1 MSVQL
6 ILYPQSYDGLNS
18 LSGLGTEQ
26 VVDGI
31 NFNTLNTSSTSL
43 SLAAPTYQ
51 SAINALSATMVVNTW
66 YRFSLDTNPPNYA
79 SGNAQILAQQGIM
92 QKLSNLIVGQLYD
105 VEIITSVATNLI
117 LYVYSGTNQQNAIP
131 VPVVG
136 TNNLQFTATSTN
148 NVIIL
153 YSTSVSFLSSVS
165 IRQAAQN
172 PSGAINNLSTGQV
185 ICDLY
190 EDEDI
195 PLTLSVDDFKNV
207 AEQVQ
212 SYSKAFNLPATKRNN
227 QIFDNIFEVTRDT
240 SGLAFNPYVRTQCEL
255 KQDGFILFQGYL
267 RLIDI
272 QEKQGETSYN
282 VNLYSEAIALADL
295 LENRTFADLDF
306 SELTHQYT
314 YTEIRN
320 SWQGILALTSPLPT
334 GTFAGTAGAST
345 TDVLRYPFVD
355 WSHNF
360 TYDPSTG
367 FPVLPNLES
376 AFRPFISIK
385 YIIQN
390 IFAATPFSFTS
401 TFFDTADF
409 GKLFM
414 DFNWGN
420 AQSPTVSNINNY
432 WGQWAYQIG
441 SSTASVYAGTSFT
454 DLVLENIGS
463 NSVPPNYSLS
473 TDIITATT
481 NGEQYNISGSYRIE
495 NTSASA
501 TQTVECQWIKNTS
514 VVFTQTLTI
523 SPTSYQDFNFN
534 ITETLLTGDT
544 LQAQF
549 KRSNPLSTNTVR
561 MYESGTTP
569 TSSVIFNVN
578 TVAMTS
584 NILLQ
589 TLRSELGQWEFLKGI
604 MTMFNL
610 VSVPDKNNPN
620 NIIIEPYNDIFL
632 ENSDSTQLDWTDK
645 IDIEEIKLTPLTELN
660 KKTIFK
666 FVEDDDDWAFTF
678 YKSEVENH
686 LYGSNIFDAS
696 TSSNN
701 LPTILTGEE
710 EIIAEPFAATVPK
723 PLDPQF
729 SDFIVPSIYSYN
741 ADDETS
747 EGFDNSPRIMYNNG
761 VQTLTSCTYF
771 VPCQN
776 QPTPCGAATE
786 DEFLQFSHLTDIP
799 TTAATNDFH
808 FGICQLI
815 QPIGSPTV
823 NNLFNTY
830 WLPYFNELYNPDT
843 RTMTLKV
850 NLTSGD
856 INTFKFFD
864 TVFIKNREFRV
875 NKIDYKPNDLATVE
889 FILIP

>member
-31 NFNTLNTSSTSL
+31 NFNTINTSASSL

-51 SAINALSATMVVNTW
+51 SAINALNATMIVNTW
-66 YRFSLDTNPPNYA
+66 YRFSPSITPPTETGGDV
-79 SGNAQILAQQGIM
+79 SFVISQGIL
-92 QKLSNLIVGQLYD
+92 QKLSNLVVGQTYD
-105 VEIITSVATNLI
+105 VVIETVSFTTLTF
-117 LYVYSGTNQQNAIP
+117 YVYSGTNQQSSTP
-131 VPVVG
+131 VSIVG
-136 TNNLQFTATSTN
+136 TNSFQFTATSTTN
-148 NVIIL
+148 TVVL
-153 YSTSVSFLSSVS
+153 YSSFISSLSSIS

-723 PLDPQF
+723 PLDDLFP
-729 SDFIVPSIYSYN
+729 DFIVPSIYSHN
-741 ADDETS
+741 PDDGTS

-776 QPTPCGAATE
+776 QPTPCGDATE
-786 DEFLQFSHLTDIP
+786 DQFLQFSHLTDIP

-815 QPIGSPTV
+815 LPIGSPTV

-850 NLTSGD
+850 NLSAGD
-856 INTFKFFD
+856 INTFKFYD

>member
-31 NFNTLNTSSTSL
+31 NFNTINTSTTSL

-51 SAINALSATMVVNTW
+51 SAINALTATMIVNTW
-66 YRFSLDTNPPNYA
+66 YRFGPSIAPPTETGGDV
-79 SGNAQILAQQGIM
+79 SFVISQGIL
-92 QKLSNLIVGQLYD
+92 QKLSNLVVGQTYD
-105 VEIITSVATNLI
+105 VVIETVSFSTLTF
-117 LYVYSGTNQQNAIP
+117 YVYSGTVQQSSTP
-131 VPVVG
+131 VSIVG
-136 TNNLQFTATSTN
+136 TNSFQFTATSTTN
-148 NVIIL
+148 TIVI
-153 YSTSVSFLSSVS
+153 YSSVVSVLSSVS

-172 PSGAINNLSTGQV
+172 PSGAINNLSAGQV

-295 LENRTFADLDF
+295 LEDRTFSDLDF
-306 SELTHQYT
+306 SELTHDYN

-320 SWQGILALTSPLPT
+320 SWEGILALTSPLPV

-355 WSHNF
+355 WNHSY
-360 TYDPSTG
+360 TYNPSSG
-367 FPVLPNLES
+367 FPMLPNLES

-409 GKLFM
+409 GKLYM
-414 DFNWGN
+414 DFNWGGDN
-420 AQSPTVSNINNY
+420 FPPITASGLSYNGASPIADTYATTSFTNLNLVNNPAWNYVLPPNYDTTTNTITATAAGETYLITYFFPLVIASSYTVTLQWLHTTAGGSTTVIDPMSFTATAGSFYDYQGSLTVVMDVGDTLEAQFKSSSSSPVV
-432 WGQWAYQIG
+432 YQIG
-441 SSTASVYAGTSFT
+441 GYASTVNFATSSTSIT
-454 DLVLENIGS
+454 S
-463 NSVPPNYSLS
+463 NS
-473 TDIITATT
+473 
-481 NGEQYNISGSYRIE
+481 
-495 NTSASA
+495 
-501 TQTVECQWIKNTS
+501 
-514 VVFTQTLTI
+514 
-523 SPTSYQDFNFN
+523 
-534 ITETLLTGDT
+534 
-544 LQAQF
+544 
-549 KRSNPLSTNTVR
+549 
-561 MYESGTTP
+561 
-569 TSSVIFNVN
+569 
-578 TVAMTS
+578 
-584 NILLQ
+584 LLQ
-589 TLRSELGQWEFLKGI
+589 TMRGELGQWEFLKGI

-610 VSVPDKNNPN
+610 VSVPDKDNPN

-666 FVEDDDDWAFTF
+666 FVEDDDDWAFNF
-678 YKSEVENH
+678 YKSQVHNH

-701 LPTILTGEE
+701 LPTILSGEE

-741 ADDETS
+741 ADDNTS

-761 VQTLTSCTYF
+761 KQTAALGTFVSCTYN
-771 VPCQN
+771 VPAQN
-776 QPTPCGAATE
+776 GVSGDALE

-815 QPIGSPTV
+815 QPIGNPTT

-850 NLTSGD
+850 NLTAGD
-856 INTFKFFD
+856 INTFKFYD

>member
-6 ILYPQSYDGLNS
+6 ILYPQSYEGLNS
-18 LSGLGTEQ
+18 LSGVGTEH
-26 VVDGI
+26 VIDGI
-31 NFNTLNTSSTSL
+31 NFSTINTSASSL
-43 SLAAPTYQ
+43 SLSFPTYQ
-51 SAINALSATMVVNTW
+51 NAINALNATMIVNTW
-66 YRFSLDTNPPNYA
+66 YRFGPSVTPPTET
-79 SGNAQILAQQGIM
+79 SGDVSFVNTQGIM
-92 QKLSNLIVGQLYD
+92 QKLSNLVVGQLYH
-105 VEIITSVATNLI
+105 VEIEASFANLYFF
-117 LYVYSGTNQQNAIP
+117 LYSGTVQQSVIP
-131 VPVVG
+131 VTTAG
-136 TNNLQFTATSTN
+136 TNSFEFTATSTTN
-148 NVIIL
+148 TIVI
-153 YSTSVSFLSSVS
+153 YSSSISIMSSISV
-165 IRQAAQN
+165 RQAAIT
-172 PSGAINNLSTGQV
+172 GTGQV

-295 LENRTFADLDF
+295 LEDRTFNDLSSVF
-306 SELTHQYT
+306 SELEHTYN

-320 SWQGILALTSPLPT
+320 SWQGILALSSPLPV

-355 WSHNF
+355 WNHSF
-360 TYDPSTG
+360 SYDPTTN

-409 GKLFM
+409 GKLYM
-414 DFNWGN
+414 DFNWGGN
-420 AQSPTVSNINNY
+420 TTPTPENEY
-432 WGQWAYQIG
+432 YGTWKYD
-441 SSTASVYAGTSFT
+441 ASA
-454 DLVLENIGS
+454 GS
-463 NSVPPNYSLS
+463 NDGNGLFKELRLIPYGVTGGQSGSSVPPNYNTS
-473 TDIITATT
+473 TYIITATT
-481 NGEQYNISGSYRIE
+481 NNERYVIDYNF
-495 NTSASA
+495 
-501 TQTVECQWIKNTS
+501 VIKNQITTPTYVEYRWLHTPS
-514 VVFTQTLTI
+514 GGTAVPYNFDSWTVGSFSSDFYDGSLDITL
-523 SPTSYQDFNFN
+523 N
-534 ITETLLTGDT
+534 LGDT
-544 LQAQF
+544 LSVQF
-549 KRSNPLSTNTVR
+549 KAPSTIRQHQGIYSSDISTASFVV
-561 MYESGTTP
+561 STISL
-569 TSSVIFNVN
+569 TS
-578 TVAMTS
+578 A
-584 NILLQ
+584 
-589 TLRSELGQWEFLKGI
+589 TLNSLRGELGQWDFLKGI

-610 VSVPDKNNPN
+610 VSIPDKDNPN

-666 FVEDDDDWAFTF
+666 FVEDDDDWAFNF
-678 YKSEVENH
+678 YKSQVQNH
-686 LYGSNIFDAS
+686 LYGSKIFDAS

-701 LPTILTGEE
+701 LPTILAGEE

-741 ADDETS
+741 ADDGTS

-761 VQTLTSCTYF
+761 VETLTSCTYF

-776 QPTPCGAATE
+776 QPTPCGDSTE

-799 TTAATNDFH
+799 TTAATTDFH

-815 QPIGSPTV
+815 QPIGNPTT

-850 NLTSGD
+850 NLSAGD
-856 INTFKFFD
+856 INTFKFYD